1 MTDRCATMKNDDT
14 ASSKA
19 ATGLAA
25 ALTITGTTEGP
36 KSKSNPAQGAAKKA
50 RKVSKM
56 IHRTVA
62 ANVETKLR
70 QHNRKEPIFRV
81 KTKNSE
87 RGAKGRG

>member
-1 MTDRCATMKNDDT
+1 MKNDDT
-14 ASSKA
+14 ASCKPV
-19 ATGLAA
+19 TGLAA
-25 ALTITGTTEGP
+25 ALNITGTTEGP
-36 KSKSNPAQGAAKKA
+36 KSKINPAQGPAKKA

-56 IHRTVA
+56 IHQTVA

-70 QHNRKEPIFRV
+70 QDNRKEPIFRV